1 MTPKEAAKTL
11 NLEYTTVL
19 HHLKTGQLTGQQDDR
34 GRWQVDPGSVNAFQE
49 KHRRISGQGRRPSP
63 ETAHDAGRK
72 AIFLGTEITPAR
84 VARIRRLLPARLR
97 AAVLLRLAELAEREP
112 EKLNRILDDLGV
124 ELEL

>member
-19 HHLKTGQLTGQQDDR
+19 HHLKAGHLTGHQDDR
-34 GRWQVDPGSVNAFQE
+34 GRWQVDPESVTAYIQR
-49 KHRRISGQGRRPSP
+49 HAPGQGRKPGP
-63 ETAHDAGRK
+63 DTAHDSGKK
-72 AIFLGTEITPAR
+72 AIFLGTEITPAQ

-124 ELEL
+124 EL